1 MKNLLYFS
9 IKMGDSEQARFE
21 EDLKKALA
29 LSLETA
35 AYEKLKRG
43 ESQFIKISVELDAQ
57 ECHEFA
63 SLAVR

>member
-43 ESQFIKISVELDAQ
+43 ES
-57 ECHEFA
+57 HH
-63 SLAVR
+63 